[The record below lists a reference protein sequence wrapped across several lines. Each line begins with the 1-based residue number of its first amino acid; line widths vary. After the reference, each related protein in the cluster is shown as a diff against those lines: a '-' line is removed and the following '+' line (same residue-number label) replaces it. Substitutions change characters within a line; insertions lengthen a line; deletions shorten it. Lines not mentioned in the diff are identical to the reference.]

1 MSEIDTLDAI
11 TDANSALVKGIQS
24 LPPDEAAAEVP
35 KDMCLVMTYG
45 HLTDMWTLHIVPRKN
60 DRFGSDVASYTCGL
74 PDTVRTVGDIAGY
87 LSTDDWMETLFRM
100 SQDFDGSHDA

>member
-1 MSEIDTLDAI
+1 MSTIDTLDAI
-11 TDANSALVKGIQS
+11 TGANSAVVEWIQS

-45 HLTDMWTLHIVPRKN
+45 HLTDVWTLHIVAREN
-60 DRFGSDVASYTCGL
+60 DRFGSDIASYTCGL